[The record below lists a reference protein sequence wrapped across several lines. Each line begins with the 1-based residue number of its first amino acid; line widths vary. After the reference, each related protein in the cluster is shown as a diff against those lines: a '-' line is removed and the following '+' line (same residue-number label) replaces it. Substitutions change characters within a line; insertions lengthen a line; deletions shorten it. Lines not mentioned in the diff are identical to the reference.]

1 MHALY
6 STLGILEKLVS
17 FPTISSRSNLDIVRF
32 IEELL
37 SHFGIVSR
45 RIGDASGSKASI
57 LATIGPHDRA
67 GVVLSAHTDV
77 VPTDGQDWT
86 SPPFKATTRGG
97 RIFGRGTSDMKGFL
111 AVVLG
116 EVENFKQ
123 SAKETSVHL
132 AFSYDEEVGCRGA
145 PELVAAIAAMPIRPA
160 LCIVGEPT
168 GLRAVTGHKG
178 KIARRITIKGRGG
191 HSALPHRA
199 ANAVLVAAQL
209 ATRLGELGDQ
219 QMRFGPRH
227 QAFDPPWSTV
237 HIGSIHGGSVVNL
250 VPDHAVLEL
259 EVRVLPDIDLS
270 TQDAAIK
277 IAIAELDAQLKAQ
290 APEGEIRT
298 EIIADYPAFSISADD
313 PAVLAVATL
322 AQSTATEHTVSFGT
336 EAGIYAAAGIPTVVC
351 GPGDITRAHK
361 ANEWIGID
369 EVAAATRMMR
379 RLAGCLDRRPDEWLS
394 RAP

>member
-1 MHALY
+1 MDASY

-37 SHFGIVSR
+37 SRFGIESR

-57 LATIGPHDRA
+57 LATIGPRDRA

-77 VPTDGQDWT
+77 VPTDAQDWA
-86 SPPFKATTRGG
+86 SPPFTATTRGG
-97 RIFGRGTSDMKGFL
+97 RVFGRGTTDMKGFL
-111 AVVLG
+111 AVVLA
-116 EVENFKQ
+116 EVENFKR

-199 ANAVLVAAQL
+199 ANAVLVAARL
-209 ATRLGELGDQ
+209 ATKLDELGDQ
-219 QMRFGPRH
+219 QRQLGPRH

-237 HIGSIHGGSVVNL
+237 HIGSIHGGSLVNL
-250 VPDHAVLEL
+250 VPDHAVLEF
-259 EVRVLPDIDLS
+259 EVRGLPGVDMGP
-270 TQDAAIK
+270 QDAAIK
-277 IAIAELDAQLKAQ
+277 TAIAELDAHLKAQ

-313 PAVLAVATL
+313 TAVLAVAKL
-322 AQSTATEHTVSFGT
+322 AQCAATEYTVSFGT

-361 ANEWIGID
+361 ADEWIGID
-369 EVAAATRMMR
+369 ELAAATRMIR
-379 RLAGCLDRRPDEWLS
+379 RLAGSLDRRADEWLS
-394 RAP
+394 STP